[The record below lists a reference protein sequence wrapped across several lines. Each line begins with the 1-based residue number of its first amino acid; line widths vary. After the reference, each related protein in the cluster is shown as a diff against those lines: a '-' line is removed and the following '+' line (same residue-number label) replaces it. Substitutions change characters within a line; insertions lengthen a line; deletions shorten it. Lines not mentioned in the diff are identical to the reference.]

1 MTTSDIFRRVSQ
13 RLDTYRE
20 PVIELQRQ
28 LVSRVALG
36 PEVGG
41 VGEDEKAAFLTDLL
55 QSWGLTV
62 DNYPAPDDRVPG
74 GARPNL
80 VAYLP
85 GKKPDKVWVLSHMDV
100 VPPGDPS
107 LWDSAAPC
115 PISLL
120 PGPRMGLTSPTENGG
135 KL

>member
-1 MTTSDIFRRVSQ
+1 MTRDEMFRLVSE
-13 RLDTYRE
+13 RLDTYQGQ
-20 PVIELQRQ
+20 VIEWQRE

-41 VGEDEKAAFLTDLL
+41 VGEDDKAAFLTDLL
-55 QSWGLTV
+55 HSWGLTV

-80 VAYLP
+80 VASLP

-100 VPPGDPS
+100 VPPGDMS
-107 LWDSAAPC
+107 LWQSDPFT
-115 PISLL
+115 LRVEGDRL
-120 PGPRMGLTSPTENGG
+120 
-135 KL
+135 